1 MAKGR
6 PGICSVCN
14 SPQRREI
21 ELSLVPRLPVST
33 IAPPRGVSRDS
44 AWRHGRLHLTPVQR
58 ASYLTALKPS
68 GIDLEELQRNESQ
81 SLLAQLL
88 AGRAKLQTYSATA
101 FETGQLSVAVSA
113 ERGVT
118 ENLSLVSKLLGML
131 VQRHSVEH
139 TSLLVSPSYL
149 ELRTALLVALKP
161 HPAAAADVAKVLHA
175 IESKAALDITARSNG
190 RAPVRLIE
198 ADASGHRVIE
208 MTPGGDSRGHG
219 T

>member
-21 ELSLVPRLPVST
+21 ELALVTRLPVST
-33 IAPPRGVSRDS
+33 IAARWGVSRDS

-88 AGRAKLQTYSATA
+88 AGRAKLQTYSATS

-131 VQRHSVEH
+131 VQRHEVAH

-149 ELRTALLVALKP
+149 ELRETLLRVLRP
-161 HPAAAADVAKVLHA
+161 HPAAAADVAKALSEL
-175 IESKAALDITARSNG
+175 ESRAAKDITAAANG
-190 RAPVRLIE
+190 KPVKLIE
-198 ADASGHRVIE
+198 ADGSGHRVIE
-208 MTPGGDSRGHG
+208 ASPGSDSGG
-219 T
+219 VG